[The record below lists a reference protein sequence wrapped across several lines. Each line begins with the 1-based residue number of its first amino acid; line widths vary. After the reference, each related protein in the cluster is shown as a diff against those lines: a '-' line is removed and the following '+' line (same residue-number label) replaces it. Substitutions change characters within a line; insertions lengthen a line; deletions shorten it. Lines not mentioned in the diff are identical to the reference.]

1 LPDNS
6 MIEVR
11 GLVKRFGT
19 TTILRDISF
28 SVQPGQTCV
37 VIGPSGSG
45 KSTMLRCLNG
55 LEQPSAGTI
64 TIAGREVHWNQR
76 ELIRLRRDVGMVFQH
91 YTLFPHLNVVANL
104 TLAPRK
110 ILGMNKREANAKA
123 MSLLERV
130 GMSRKCNAYPSSLSG
145 GEQQRVAIARALM
158 LDPKVM
164 LFDEITSALDPELV
178 GGVLAVMTEL
188 ARAGMTMIV
197 VTHEMRFAEAAASQV
212 MFMCDGELVE
222 QGAVEVVMRSPSHV
236 RTQAFLNSVLQL
248 GDARIVK
255 MRADL

>member
-1 LPDNS
+1 MPGDG
-6 MIEVR
+6 MVEVR
-11 GLVKRFGT
+11 GLVKRFRT
-19 TTILRDISF
+19 ATVLRDISF
-28 SVQPGQTCV
+28 SVQQGETCV

-64 TIAGREVHWNQR
+64 TIAGREVCWSQR
-76 ELIRLRRDVGMVFQH
+76 ELIRLRRTVGMVFQH

-110 ILGMNKREANAKA
+110 ILGTSRREANAKA
-123 MSLLERV
+123 MDLLARV
-130 GMSRKCNAYPSSLSG
+130 GMSRKRDAFPSSLSG

-158 LDPKVM
+158 MDPKVM

-178 GGVLAVMTEL
+178 GGVLAVMMEL

-197 VTHEMRFAEAAASQV
+197 VTHEMRFAQAAASQV
-212 MFMCDGELVE
+212 MFMCDGKLVE
-222 QGAVEVVMRSPSHV
+222 QGAVDVVMRSPTHI

-248 GDARIVK
+248 DGVGAAKV
-255 MRADL
+255 RAD

>member
-1 LPDNS
+1 
-6 MIEVR
+6 MVEVR
-11 GLVKRFGT
+11 GLVKRFGAT
-19 TTILRDISF
+19 TVLRDVSF
-28 SVQPGQTCV
+28 SVQPGETCV

-55 LEQPSAGTI
+55 LEQLSGGTI
-64 TIAGREVHWNQR
+64 TIAGQEVRWSPR
-76 ELIRLRRDVGMVFQH
+76 ELTRLRREVGMVFQH

-110 ILGMNKREANAKA
+110 VLGMSKREAKAKA
-123 MSLLERV
+123 MGLLDRV
-130 GMSRKCNAYPSSLSG
+130 GMSRRRDAYPSSLSG

-212 MFMCDGELVE
+212 MFMCDGEVVE
-222 QGAVEVVMRSPSHV
+222 RGAVEVVMRSPSHV
-236 RTQAFLNSVLQL
+236 RTRAFLNSVLQL
-248 GDARIVK
+248 EDARIAK
-255 MRADL
+255 MGASL

>member
-91 YTLFPHLNVVANL
+91 YTLFPHLNVVTNL

>member
-1 LPDNS
+1 MPSNS
-6 MIEVR
+6 MVEVR
-11 GLVKRFGT
+11 GLVKKFGAAT
-19 TTILRDISF
+19 VLRDVSF
-28 SVQPGQTCV
+28 SVQPGETCV

-55 LEQPSAGTI
+55 LEQTTAGTI
-64 TIAGREVHWNQR
+64 TIAGRDVRWSQR
-76 ELIRLRRDVGMVFQH
+76 ELIQLRRDVGMVFQH
-91 YTLFPHLNVVANL
+91 YTLFPHLNVIANL

-110 ILGMNKREANAKA
+110 ILGMKKCEANAKA
-123 MSLLERV
+123 MTLLERV
-130 GMSRKCNAYPSSLSG
+130 DMTKKWDAYPSSLSG

-178 GGVLAVMTEL
+178 SGVLAVMTEL

-197 VTHEMRFAEAAASQV
+197 VTHEMRFAKAAASRV
-212 MFMCDGELVE
+212 VFMCDGELVE
-222 QGAVEVVMRSPSHV
+222 QGPVEVIMRSPSHI

-248 GDARIVK
+248 DDARMSE
-255 MRADL
+255 MRTSP

>member
-1 LPDNS
+1 MPSNG
-6 MIEVR
+6 MVEVR
-11 GLVKRFGT
+11 GLVKRFGNAT
-19 TTILRDISF
+19 VLRDISF
-28 SVQPGQTCV
+28 GVQQGETCV

-64 TIAGREVHWNQR
+64 VIAGREVRRSQR

-91 YTLFPHLNVVANL
+91 YTLFPHLNVLTNL

-110 ILGMNKREANAKA
+110 ILGLSRREANVKA
-123 MSLLERV
+123 MTLLERV
-130 GMSRKCNAYPSSLSG
+130 GMSRKSDAYPSSLSG

-158 LDPKVM
+158 MDPKVM

-178 GGVLAVMTEL
+178 GGVLAVMMEL

-212 MFMCDGELVE
+212 MFMCDGKLVE
-222 QGAVEVVMRSPSHV
+222 QGAAEVVMRSPTHA

-248 GDARIVK
+248 DDARAAK
-255 MRADL
+255 MSAS

>member
-1 LPDNS
+1 MPSNG
-6 MIEVR
+6 MVEVR
-11 GLVKRFGT
+11 GLVKRFGAT
-19 TTILRDISF
+19 TVLRDVSF
-28 SVQPGQTCV
+28 SVQPGETCV

-64 TIAGREVHWNQR
+64 SVAGREVRRSHR

-104 TLAPRK
+104 TLAPGR
-110 ILGMNKREANAKA
+110 ILGMSKREANAKA
-123 MSLLERV
+123 MTLLERV
-130 GMSRKCNAYPSSLSG
+130 GLTKRCSAYPSSLSG

-178 GGVLAVMTEL
+178 GGVLAVMTDL

-212 MFMCDGELVE
+212 LFMCDGEVVE

-236 RTQAFLNSVLQL
+236 HTQAFLNSVLQL
-248 GDARIVK
+248 DDARVLK
-255 MRADL
+255 MTANL

>member
-1 LPDNS
+1 MPGS
-6 MIEVR
+6 EIVEVR
-11 GLVKRFGT
+11 GLTKRFGAST
-19 TTILRDISF
+19 VLRDVSF
-28 SVQPGQTCV
+28 SVQPGETRV

-64 TIAGREVHWNQR
+64 TIGGRELSWSQR
-76 ELIRLRRDVGMVFQH
+76 ELVRLRREVGMVFQH
-91 YTLFPHLNVVANL
+91 YTLFPHLNVLSNL

-110 ILGMNKREANAKA
+110 ILGVSKRDAELKA
-123 MSLLERV
+123 RSLLERV
-130 GMSRKCNAYPSSLSG
+130 GMSRKFNAYPSSLSG

-178 GGVLAVMTEL
+178 SGVLAVMTEL

-222 QGAVEVVMRSPSHV
+222 QGAVDDVMRSPSQA

-248 GDARIVK
+248 DNASVVK
-255 MRADL
+255 TKVGP